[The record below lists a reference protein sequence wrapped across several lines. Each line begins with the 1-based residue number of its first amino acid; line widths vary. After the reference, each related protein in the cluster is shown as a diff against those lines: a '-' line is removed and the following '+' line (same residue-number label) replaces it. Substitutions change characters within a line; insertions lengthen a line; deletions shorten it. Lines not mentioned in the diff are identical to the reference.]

1 MKDDK
6 KIIKEVKRLQEI
18 MGINKP
24 LLLEHGKL
32 IADLVGT
39 LTRKEF
45 TKFSKELVTAI
56 GALTDATT
64 TEARKAAADKVIQLA
79 RKESP
84 NDSSKHS

>member
-24 LLLEHGKL
+24 LLLENPKL
-32 IADLVGT
+32 IADLIGT
-39 LTRKEF
+39 LARKEF
-45 TKFSKELVTAI
+45 TKFSPQLVTAI

-79 RKESP
+79 RKE
-84 NDSSKHS
+84 